1 MLVVHLGFACNN
13 ACIFCAQ
20 GELRS
25 QGALEGKGTAA
36 EDPGARLAALAPG
49 DSVAFVGGEPTLAER
64 LPEWIRLA
72 DERGAGRI
80 IVQTNGRRLA
90 YRGYA
95 AALRE
100 ASRRLTLDA
109 SLHGSAA
116 PMHDYHTAT
125 PGSFGHTVKGLAN
138 ARAAGIPFAVTTVI
152 TRSNFRHLSEI
163 VRLAGALGA
172 RAIQLAMSARHGR
185 AARAADRV
193 IPALELVAPHLARA
207 AAEAQGLGLGWRAGE
222 RASGPE
228 ASAWFAGLG
237 SVEEIE
243 EMEAPAPAA
252 RATVVRAE
260 DGQRRVSLPV
270 MGRPSPARAEVR
282 TQQRRSGPELR
293 QLFPSL
299 FDASASSASSASSE
313 REGREEPREAGA
325 TKGAA

>member
-20 GELRS
+20 GELR
-25 QGALEGKGTAA
+25 ARTAPESTA
-36 EDPGARLAALAPG
+36 DEDPAARLAQLTPLTSG
-49 DSVAFVGGEPTLAER
+49 DSVAFIGGEPTLAAR

-95 AALRE
+95 AALRA
-100 ASRRLTLDA
+100 ASKRLTLDV

-125 PGSFGHTVKGLAN
+125 PGSFGHTVTGLSN
-138 ARAAGIPFAVTTVI
+138 ARAAGISFAVTTVI

-172 RAIQLAMSARHGR
+172 RAIQLAMPARHGR

-222 RASGPE
+222 RASGPDVG
-228 ASAWFAGLG
+228 AWFAGLG
-237 SVEEIE
+237 PVEEI
-243 EMEAPAPAA
+243 EAPAPAA
-252 RATVVRAE
+252 RATVVRVE

-270 MGRPSPARAEVR
+270 VGRPAPARAEVR

-299 FDASASSASSASSE
+299 FDDASERSE
-313 REGREEPREAGA
+313 REALRDAGA
-325 TKGAA
+325 SADASKGAA